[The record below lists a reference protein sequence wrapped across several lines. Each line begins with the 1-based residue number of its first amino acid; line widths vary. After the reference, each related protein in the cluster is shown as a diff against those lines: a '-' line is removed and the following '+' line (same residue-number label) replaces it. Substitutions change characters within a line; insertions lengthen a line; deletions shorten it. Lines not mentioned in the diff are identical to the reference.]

1 MFFDLL
7 AWQILLHVEL
17 QKNTKTDI
25 DVSPSVKAQ
34 LVKKL
39 RSLQAEERATRGRRT
54 FEDPQLEGSL
64 FDSVRMSYSIVDWLD
79 GITTI
84 EEIVERDL
92 QAGRTLPWIH
102 CALRKEGG
110 CKALGKG
117 VEMQACSRCKAVRY
131 CSPGSSKRKVV
142 RAPSRPDSSSF
153 FLFLRHLPEHQK
165 ANWKAH
171 KPMCVLPTWGPSLP

>member
-1 MFFDLL
+1 
-7 AWQILLHVEL
+7 
-17 QKNTKTDI
+17 
-25 DVSPSVKAQ
+25 
-34 LVKKL
+34 
-39 RSLQAEERATRGRRT
+39 
-54 FEDPQLEGSL
+54 
-64 FDSVRMSYSIVDWLD
+64 MSYSIVDWLD

-117 VEMQACSRCKAVRY
+117 VEMQACSRVSLSASSVLLLSQNFETDYLKPCFYSYSVKQFDTALQVRQK
-131 CSPGSSKRKVV
+131 GKVV

-153 FLFLRHLPEHQK
+153 PLFLCHLPEHQK

-171 KPMCVLPTWGPSLP
+171 KPMCLLPTWGPSLP